1 MELDKMEYLV
11 IALLI
16 ILIFK
21 EDIVKLVSD
30 LRENKTE
37 PDEAEQIKQ
46 EKYKKEFDKMMDYS
60 VEDAIQSKR
69 GDIDG

>member
-1 MELDKMEYLV
+1 MEYLV

-21 EDIVKLVSD
+21 EDIVKLASD

-37 PDEAEQIKQ
+37 PNEAEQIKQ

>member
-1 MELDKMEYLV
+1 MEYLV